1 MATRGRPPFEPT
13 KAQRRR
19 VSIAAGAGM
28 SHDSIAQVLGISRTT
43 LLKHFSQELTV
54 GAAERRMEVLE
65 AVHRAAKRGN
75 VAAAKAYSQLVPTAP
90 SEESPEGAL
99 VGEGKKDRANRE
111 AKGAQQGTE
120 WESLLTPPSSVQ

>member
-43 LLKHFSQELTV
+43 LLKHFGQELTV

-90 SEESPEGAL
+90 SEEAPEGAL
-99 VGEGKKDRANRE
+99 VGEGKKARANRE
-111 AKGAQQGTE
+111 AQGAQQGTE